1 MDNLLIQTQAVLTTT
16 LNRWRDLTQTLPPE
30 LLAQP
35 PAPGEWSAL
44 ECLQH
49 LIDVEAVMRT
59 RLEAFLAG
67 RETFPGF
74 NPDEQGT
81 EVSEDL
87 SPQVLGNKFVQLR
100 AENLELLKGITA
112 VDYGRQ
118 ATHGELGRVT
128 LEQMLHHWAAH
139 DLNHTMQAEGA
150 MLHYFI
156 TGVGPWRRFY
166 ADHIQADPER

>member
-1 MDNLLIQTQAVLTTT
+1 MDNLLRQTQTVLTTT
-16 LNRWRDLTQTLPPE
+16 ANRWRDLTQSVSLE
-30 LLAQP
+30 LLTQS

-59 RLEAFLAG
+59 RLEAFMAG

-81 EVSEDL
+81 EVSKDL
-87 SPQVLGNKFVQLR
+87 SSQTLGNKFVQLR
-100 AENLELLKGITA
+100 AENLELLAGLTPA
-112 VDYGRQ
+112 DYGRQ

-139 DLNHTMQAEGA
+139 DLNHTVQAEGA
-150 MLHYFI
+150 MLQQLI
-156 TGVGPWRRFY
+156 AGAGPWRQFY
-166 ADHIQADPER
+166 SDHITDGSD